1 MKKPIII
8 GIAGGTASGKTTL
21 AYEIQKVWKE
31 NVIVLS
37 HDFYYKSLTNLTK
50 AEREKRNY
58 DCPEAYETDLLVNDI
73 KALIFGETIQRPI
86 YSYTER
92 LREKETV
99 TVNPAP
105 IIIIEG
111 LLVLENEEL
120 SKLMDIKIFVN
131 ADSDIRLMR
140 LIERDTKER
149 GINIDYIITKYK
161 DTLRPMHEKYIEPCK
176 KKADIIIDTNVNN
189 GDNYLSAIIE
199 KIKEIKNDRSSIIYN
214 RIN

>member
-1 MKKPIII
+1 MMEKTIII

-21 AYEIQKVWKE
+21 AYKIQKACKE
-31 NVIVLS
+31 DVIVLS
-37 HDFYYKSLTNLTK
+37 HDFYYKSLINLTK

-58 DCPEAYETDLLVNDI
+58 DCPEAYETNLLVNDI
-73 KALIFGETIQRPI
+73 KALISGKTIQRPI
-86 YSYTER
+86 YSYAER

-120 SKLMDIKIFVN
+120 SKLMDIKIFV
-131 ADSDIRLMR
+131 DTDPDTRLIR

-149 GINIDYIITKYK
+149 GINVEYIIAKYK
-161 DTLRPMHEKYIEPCK
+161 DTLKPMHEKYIEPCK
-176 KKADIIIDTNVNN
+176 KKADIIINANENN
-189 GDNYLSAIIE
+189 NDDYFSVIME
-199 KIKEIKNDRSSIIYN
+199 KIKEIKNIGGIHEY
-214 RIN
+214 